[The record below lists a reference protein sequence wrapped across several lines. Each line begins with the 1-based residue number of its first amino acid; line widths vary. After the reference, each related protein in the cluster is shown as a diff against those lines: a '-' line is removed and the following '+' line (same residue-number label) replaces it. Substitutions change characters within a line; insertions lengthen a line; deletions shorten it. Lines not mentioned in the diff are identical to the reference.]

1 MYLLTL
7 ALLVT
12 SAAAAADLFRRWDY
26 SAMESHPLQKREIVY
41 CAAPVNGDASCA
53 STCGPG
59 YARCLSTN
67 PILCYSESNGESC
80 CGNGSSLTYLLL
92 TPLSLS
98 LSLYIWV
105 RGLIDD

>member
-26 SAMESHPLQKREIVY
+26 SAMESHPLQKREIVN

-59 YARCLSTN
+59 YASCLSTN
-67 PILCYSESNGESC
+67 PVLCYSESNGESC
-80 CGNGSSLTYLLL
+80 CGNGCSLITCFSL
-92 TPLSLS
+92 PLSLS
-98 LSLYIWV
+98 LSLYMGS
-105 RGLIDD
+105 RTD

>member
-26 SAMESHPLQKREIVY
+26 SAMEPHPLQKREIVD

-53 STCGPG
+53 ATCGPG
-59 YARCLSTN
+59 YASCLSSY
-67 PILCYSESNGESC
+67 PILCYNESNGESC
-80 CGNGSSLTYLLL
+80 CGNGCSLITASHS
-92 TPLSLS
+92 SLS
-98 LSLYIWV
+98 LFLYGV
-105 RGLIDD
+105 ED